1 MNFAKMTFCP
11 LSSTKMKD
19 FIQQSVLITVYQ
31 SYAFFLFLYGLSKTD
46 LNNETD
52 SLFIVK
58 HSVIRNYNTGIFPC
72 WVYKVFKVHKVHK
85 VYKTSFGQNQ
95 NGSLRCR

>member
-31 SYAFFLFLYGLSKTD
+31 PYAFFLFLCGLSKTD

-72 WVYKVFKVHKVHK
+72 WVYV
-85 VYKTSFGQNQ
+85 QNV
-95 NGSLRCR
+95 LRTKSKRQLTLPLI